1 MEAVLHAA
9 LEVIEATLPVLAL
22 ILFFQLVVLRKV
34 PANLRTSLLGVAM
47 AMVGFFL
54 FILGAK
60 ISLIPMGQEI
70 GKYLAGGSSIFLY
83 LFVFL
88 LGVAVIFAEP
98 AVRILAFEIEEV
110 SSGSLRKRFIVP
122 TIAFGVGIALTLAVL
137 RITQGTNLA
146 WLLLPGYAIALALT
160 LVVPRKFVPIAYD
173 AGAVATGPVAVN
185 FVLPLATGM
194 ALGLWGED
202 AGVLGFGVVGLIALC
217 PIVCMLLL
225 GLALQRGS
233 KHE

>member
-1 MEAVLHAA
+1 MATALHAA
-9 LEVIEATLPVLAL
+9 LEVVEATLPVLAL

-34 PANLRTSLLGVAM
+34 PANLRTSLYGVAM

-60 ISLIPMGQEI
+60 ISLIPMGLKI
-70 GKYLAGGSSIFLY
+70 GEYLAGVGSVLLY
-83 LFVFL
+83 PFVFL

-137 RITQGTNLA
+137 RITQGTNLI
-146 WLLLPGYAIALALT
+146 WLLLPGYAVALVLT

-185 FVLPLATGM
+185 FVLPMATGM

-202 AGVLGFGVVGLIALC
+202 AGVLGFGIVGLIALC
-217 PIVCMLLL
+217 PIICMLLL

-233 KHE
+233 EHE